1 MKAKIY
7 ARVNSTGIEL
17 TLSRQNLKIH
27 LTDESI
33 RFYSVQKSEQDIEIG
48 TLDEYEQYL
57 LEHASEEYK
66 PDIREFIKNMRLG
79 KRQFEIRV
87 GENFLDKN
95 GIPAILSLEAVNQRI
110 IWNQSFVPYF
120 RLFARILS
128 EYEMM

>member
-1 MKAKIY
+1 M
-7 ARVNSTGIEL
+7 
-17 TLSRQNLKIH
+17 
-27 LTDESI
+27 
-33 RFYSVQKSEQDIEIG
+33 RF
-48 TLDEYEQYL
+48 
-57 LEHASEEYK
+57 
-66 PDIREFIKNMRLG
+66 G

-110 IWNQSFVPYF
+110 TWNQSFVPYF